1 MRGEE
6 MVQIEKSA
14 IHNVR
19 VESITRLD
27 PPSEY
32 WRRYPLPDAISDQ
45 VAGHRRQIEEIL
57 SGRDNR
63 MLMIVG
69 PCSIHDT
76 AVGLDYADR
85 LASLATE
92 VEGPGPDRHEGL
104 LREAA
109 DDRWLEGVRQ

>member
-1 MRGEE
+1 

-14 IHNVR
+14 VHDVR

-32 WRRYPLPDAISDQ
+32 WRRYALPDAISDQ
-45 VAGHRRQIEEIL
+45 VARHRRQIEEIL
-57 SGRDNR
+57 SGRDSR

-76 AVGLDYADR
+76 AVGLDYAKR
-85 LASLATE
+85 LASLARA
-92 VEGPGPDRHEGL
+92 VEGPNPDRHEGL

-109 DDRWLEGVRQ
+109 HDRRVEGFHQ